1 MTNKNI
7 VPVVIGYGLSLGGL
21 FLAAW
26 VISKAW
32 KKGQA

>member
-1 MTNKNI
+1 MNNGKAI
-7 VPVVIGYGLSLGGL
+7 LGTAISIAVL
-21 FLAAW
+21 FATVW